1 MRNYSSASRFV
12 SRWRLPL
19 FFVAVLVCLA
29 VWSALTAPTA
39 NGQSEPAQPNAPTIV
54 GGREADPGE
63 WPWQVALI
71 HAGGDPYDDQYCGG
85 TLISP
90 LWVVTAAHCAQG
102 KNANQIQVL
111 AGIHNLRTPDRG
123 FLRLDVARIILHPDY
138 GQATQYDSDIAL
150 LELSAPATFR
160 PMTSTQLPIDGVITV
175 AADIGPL
182 TGAEATVTGW
192 GNTSSSDIDYPDTL
206 QEVEVPILANA
217 DCSRA
222 YPDGI
227 TGNMVCAGVPQG
239 GRDSCQGDSGGPLVI
254 FNDQTSRWELAGIV
268 SWGYGCALPGLPG
281 VYTRVSSFT
290 EWITQESGVGYPNF
304 RLAVAPA
311 AADVCAGTTV
321 RTTVSIASLAG
332 FDQPVELSLV
342 GLPPGGSASFQPP
355 VISPS
360 TTSVLSIDTTSL
372 PSGHYELL
380 VRGTAGA
387 ITHGAA
393 LTLEVTAAAPQT
405 PQLLA
410 PAANVVGYTVAPRFA
425 WTAVSAARQYRLQVA
440 DGPSFQHIVREEL
453 VDGTAAAPA
462 DWLEPDTPYY
472 WRVAATN
479 ACGPGAF
486 SPIWRLTTGR
496 ATCRTPNLAIPEGL
510 EGGIADTITITTAG
524 TLSDLDVWLKI
535 AHEDPGDLRAWLT
548 YAPTNEK
555 VALFDHPGDAC
566 SSVND
571 INALFDDDADIPV
584 GEACSSTPPAIGG
597 RLSPAEPLAAFDSRP
612 LAGAWR
618 LSVEDLFY
626 LRAGRLQAWCLLPSL
641 AMDMC
646 DRVTDIS
653 RTECAALDALFTATD
668 GWNWA
673 KRAGW
678 LDGTKACQWQ
688 GVSCAGGHVTA
699 LRLPDNGLT
708 GPLPAAVG
716 ALSELQALDLSGNA
730 ELAGP
735 LPAAL
740 TALSLGQFYF
750 NGTAL
755 CAPPGGDFTGWLNDI
770 DDLRVSGNTCAQSF
784 LPLLQ
789 R

>member
-1 MRNYSSASRFV
+1 MRNHSSAPRFV
-12 SRWRLPL
+12 NRWRLSL
-19 FFVAVLVCLA
+19 SFAATLVGLA
-29 VWSALTAPTA
+29 VWSARVTPTA
-39 NGQSEPAQPNAPTIV
+39 SGQGQPAQPNAPAIV
-54 GGREADPGE
+54 GGREANPGE

-90 LWVVTAAHCAQG
+90 LWVVTAAHCAHG
-102 KNANQIQVL
+102 KNTSQIQVL
-111 AGIHNLRTPDRG
+111 AGIHNLRTPDSG
-123 FLRLDVARIILHPDY
+123 FLRLGVKRIILHPNY

-150 LELSAPATFR
+150 LELNAPATFR
-160 PMTSTQLPIDGVITV
+160 PMTPTQLPIDGVITV

-182 TGAEATVTGW
+182 TGVEATVTGW
-192 GNTSSSDIDYPDTL
+192 GNTSPSDIDYPDTL
-206 QEVEVPILANA
+206 QEVEVPILPNA

-222 YPDGI
+222 YPGSI
-227 TGNMVCAGVPQG
+227 TGNMVCAGVPEG

-254 FNDQTSRWELAGIV
+254 FNNETSRWELAGIV

-304 RLAVAPA
+304 RLAVAPT

-321 RTTVSIASLAG
+321 QTTVSITSLAG
-332 FDQPVELSLV
+332 FNQPVELSLV
-342 GLPPGGSASFQPP
+342 GLPAGGSASFQPP
-355 VISPS
+355 VISPA
-360 TTSVLSIDTTSL
+360 TTSVLSLDTTGL
-372 PSGHYELL
+372 PSGRYELL

-393 LTLEVTAAAPQT
+393 LTLEVTAAAPQS

-410 PAANVVGYTVAPRFA
+410 PTANVIGYTVAPRFA

-453 VDGTAAAPA
+453 VDGTAVAPA
-462 DWLEPDTPYY
+462 DWLEPDTAYY

-486 SPIWRLTTGR
+486 SPTWRLTTGR

-510 EGGIADTITITTAG
+510 EGGIADTITLTAAG
-524 TLSDLDVWLKI
+524 TLADLDVWLKI
-535 AHEDPGDLRAWLT
+535 AHDDPDDLRAWLT

-566 SSVND
+566 SGVND
-571 INALFDDDADIPV
+571 INALFDDEADIPV

-597 RLSPAEPLAAFDSRP
+597 RLSPTEPLAAFDNGP
-612 LAGAWR
+612 LAGTWR
-618 LSVEDLFY
+618 LSVEDLFF
-626 LRAGRLQAWCLLPSL
+626 LRTGRLQAWCLLPSL

-653 RTECAALDALFTATD
+653 PAECAALDALFTATD

-673 KRAGW
+673 NHAGW

-688 GVSCAGGHVTA
+688 GVSCTSGHVTA
-699 LRLPDNGLT
+699 LRLPGNDLT

-716 ALSELQALDLSGNA
+716 ALSGLQALNLSGNA
-730 ELAGP
+730 ELSGP

-740 TALSLGQFYF
+740 TALSLDQFYF

-755 CAPPGGDFTGWLNDI
+755 CAPPGGGFTGWLNGI
-770 DDLRVSGNTCAQSF
+770 DDLRVSGNTCAQTF
-784 LPLLQ
+784 LPLT
-789 R
+789 RR

>member
-1 MRNYSSASRFV
+1 MRNHSSASRPV
-12 SRWRLPL
+12 SHLHLRP
-19 FFVAVLVCLA
+19 FFLVALAGLVAWVALA
-29 VWSALTAPTA
+29 APTA
-39 NGQSEPAQPNAPTIV
+39 SGQGQPAQPNAPTIV

-71 HAGGDPYDDQYCGG
+71 HAGGTPYDDQYCGG

-102 KNANQIQVL
+102 KTASQIQVL

-123 FLRLDVARIILHPDY
+123 FLRLNIQRIILHPNY

-160 PMTSTQLPIDGVITV
+160 PMTAAQLPIDGVIPV

-182 TGAEATVTGW
+182 TGVEATVTGW

-222 YPDGI
+222 YPGSV
-227 TGNMVCAGVPQG
+227 TGNMVCAGVPVG
-239 GRDSCQGDSGGPLVI
+239 GLDSCQGDSGGPLVI
-254 FNDQTSRWELAGIV
+254 FNNETSRWELAGIV

-290 EWITQESGVGYPNF
+290 EWITLESGVGYPNF

-311 AADVCAGTTV
+311 KADACAGTTV
-321 RTTVSIASLAG
+321 QTTVSMTSLAG

-355 VISPS
+355 VIRPS
-360 TTSVLSIDTTSL
+360 ATSVLSIDTTGL
-372 PSGHYELL
+372 PSGRYELL
-380 VRGTAGA
+380 VRGAAGA

-410 PAANVVGYTVAPRFA
+410 PTANVVGYTVAPRFT
-425 WTAVSAARQYRLQVA
+425 WTAAGTARQYRLQVA
-440 DGPSFQHIVREEL
+440 DGPLFQHIVREEL

-462 DWLEPDTPYY
+462 DWLEPETAYY

-486 SPIWRLTTGR
+486 SPTWRLTTGR

-510 EGGIADTITITTAG
+510 EGGIADTITLTATG
-524 TLSDLDVWLKI
+524 TLADLDVWLKI
-535 AHEDPGDLRAWLT
+535 DHEDPGDLRAWLT
-548 YAPTNEK
+548 YTPANERL
-555 VALFDHPGDAC
+555 ALFDHPGNAC
-566 SSVND
+566 SGVND
-571 INALFDDDADIPV
+571 INALFDDEAGMPV
-584 GEACSSTPPAIGG
+584 GGACSPTPPAIGG
-597 RLSPAEPLAAFDSRP
+597 RLSPAEPLAAFDNAP
-612 LAGAWR
+612 LAGTWR
-618 LSVEDLFY
+618 LSVEDMFT
-626 LRAGRLQAWCLLPSL
+626 LRSGRLQAWCLLPSL

-653 RTECAALDALFTATD
+653 SAECAALDALFTATD

-673 KRAGW
+673 NRAGW

-688 GVSCAGGHVTA
+688 GISCAGGHVTA
-699 LRLPDNGLT
+699 LRLPGNGLT

-716 ALSELQALDLSGNA
+716 TLSALQALDLSGNA
-730 ELAGP
+730 ELSGP

-740 TALSLGQFYF
+740 TALSLDQFYF

-755 CAPPGGDFTGWLNDI
+755 CAPPGGDFTNWLNGI
-770 DDLRVSGNTCAQSF
+770 DNLRASGNICAQVF
-784 LPLLQ
+784 LPLTS